1 MIGLLWN
8 STGDA
13 MLSSLMVEAL
23 SVAVRVAIEVRS
35 ETTSIG
41 NRLSQQARTLKSYL
55 KSLITN

>member
-23 SVAVRVAIEVRS
+23 SVSVRVAIEVRS

-41 NRLSQQARTLKSYL
+41 YRLSQQAGTLKSYL
-55 KSLITN
+55 K